1 MGTNAIPTVA
11 DFLKILPVTPEL
23 IRELGYLPQ
32 CTFGDGRP
40 AQNPRGCP
48 RQSEWTVEGNYR
60 CTVHKD
66 EIVRRWEMIIEGL
79 TKQPP
84 EAQDSD
90 LELLELIRDELEPKP
105 SREIHPRVAVMRV
118 VKDLSLPDTP
128 EGRSLASWYLW
139 HMEIFDIHLRCKFYE
154 QS

>member
-1 MGTNAIPTVA
+1 MGVNQMPTVA
-11 DFLKILPVTPEL
+11 DFLKIQPVTPEL

-32 CTFGDGRP
+32 CTFWDRDP
-40 AQNPRGCP
+40 NHPRGCW
-48 RQSEWTVEGNYR
+48 RQSEWTIDANYR
-60 CTVHKD
+60 CTTHKD
-66 EIVRRWEMIIEGL
+66 EAVRLWEMIIEGL
-79 TKQPP
+79 TKRPTA
-84 EAQDSD
+84 AQDSD

-105 SREIHPRVAVMRV
+105 SREIYSRVAVTRV

-139 HMEIFDIHLRCKFYE
+139 KMGIFDIHQRSKFYE